1 MQMPFDSLF
10 DCVPIALMDA
20 LAIVRQRDVTHTAAM
35 AAATAA
41 AVVAVVGTC

>member
-20 LAIVRQRDVTHTAAM
+20 LAIVRQRDVTHTAA
-35 AAATAA
+35 AATAAA

>member
-10 DCVPIALMDA
+10 DCVPIVLMDA

-35 AAATAA
+35 AATAA
-41 AVVAVVGTC
+41 AVVAVVGAC